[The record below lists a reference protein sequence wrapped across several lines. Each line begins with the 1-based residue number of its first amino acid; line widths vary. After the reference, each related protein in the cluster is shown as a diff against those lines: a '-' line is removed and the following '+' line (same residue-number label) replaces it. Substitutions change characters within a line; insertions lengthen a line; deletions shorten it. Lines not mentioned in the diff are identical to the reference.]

1 MFAPIR
7 SAMAVQQAHC
17 DMDGMNMD
25 EMSMS
30 MSMQDHDMHDMHAM
44 HAMSSTDDPA
54 DLTTDQR
61 AVSGTQCCCCDYD
74 CVSNCEIGVSVS
86 LVMQVSLY
94 SPVFVNTS
102 NTDSYISDLL
112 LRALTPPSRPPATI
126 S

>member
-30 MSMQDHDMHDMHAM
+30 MSMQDHAM

>member
-7 SAMAVQQAHC
+7 SAMAVQQAPC

-30 MSMQDHDMHDMHAM
+30 MSMQGHDMHAM
-44 HAMSSTDDPA
+44 HDMSSTDDPA
-54 DLTTDQR
+54 DLATDQQV
-61 AVSGTQCCCCDYD
+61 VSSAQCCCCGND
-74 CVSNCEIGVSVS
+74 CVSNCDISVSVS
-86 LVMQVSLY
+86 LIMQVSAF

-102 NTDSYISDLL
+102 NTHSFISDLL
-112 LRALTPPSRPPATI
+112 LRALTPPSRPPETI